1 MLSAFW
7 SGLGGEFA
15 KQWTARILTP
25 AFAFWA
31 GGLAAVWWH
40 SHGQGVHA
48 HGWSHELS
56 ATAAWIG
63 QLPGLVQGIVIVA
76 GLLLVAVSAV
86 AAERLTQPLLRL
98 LEGYGWRPQWLR
110 DRLTSYRRWRY
121 HRWDKRVAS
130 LATRQR
136 LGTLT
141 TQEFFELAELEK
153 ADPSADPLRLR
164 ELRHRHTAGLDARM
178 MSRLGHGRAL
188 LRAMPRQDALGM
200 PTRLGDILR
209 AAERRPADK
218 YGLDAIACWP
228 ALWLLL
234 PAEAKTELV
243 QARSALD
250 NAART
255 WLWGGLFVVWTPWT
269 WLALPIAIVVPA
281 LAYYISMLTAA
292 AAFGDLTATAFD
304 LYRFQLYDS
313 LHLPRPTSPTLER
326 QDGSRVTRLLWTGL
340 DEPGLQYISAP
351 AAPQADKAAP
361 GRLHRFV
368 GIMRGR
374 GDSGALQA
382 APLPAGRVCPAVRP
396 D

>member
-15 KQWTARILTP
+15 KQWVTRILTP

-40 SHGQGVHA
+40 SHGRDVRA
-48 HGWSHELS
+48 RGWSHELS
-56 ATAAWIG
+56 ATSAWVR
-63 QLPGLVQGIVIVA
+63 QLPGVVQGVIIVA
-76 GLLLVAVSAV
+76 ALLLVVVSAV

-98 LEGYGWRPQWLR
+98 LEGYGWHPQWLR
-110 DRLTSYRRWRY
+110 DQLIRYRRRRY
-121 HRWDKRVAS
+121 HRWDKRVAD
-130 LATRQR
+130 LAKRQQ
-136 LGTLT
+136 LGGLT
-141 TQEFFELAELEK
+141 DPEFFELKELEK
-153 ADPSADPLRLR
+153 AGPAADPLRLQQLQKR
-164 ELRHRHTAGLDARM
+164 RTAGFDARM
-178 MSRLGHGRAL
+178 MGKLGHGRSL

-218 YGLDAIACWP
+218 YGLDAVVCWP

-255 WLWGGLFVVWTPWT
+255 WLWGALFVVWTPWT
-269 WLALPIAIVVPA
+269 WLALPVAIAVPA
-281 LAYYISMLTAA
+281 LAYYVSVLAAA
-292 AAFGDLTATAFD
+292 AAFGELTVTAFD

-313 LHLPRPTSPTLER
+313 LHLPRPTSPDTER
-326 QDGSRVTRLLWTGL
+326 SRDGMRVTRLLWAGL
-340 DEPGLQYISAP
+340 DEPGLQYVGPP
-351 AAPQADKAAP
+351 AAGEAGGEDGAQARPAP
-361 GRLHRFV
+361 SGNPLLRILAR
-368 GIMRGR
+368 MRGGRR
-374 GDSGALQA
+374 G
-382 APLPAGRVCPAVRP
+382 
-396 D
+396 